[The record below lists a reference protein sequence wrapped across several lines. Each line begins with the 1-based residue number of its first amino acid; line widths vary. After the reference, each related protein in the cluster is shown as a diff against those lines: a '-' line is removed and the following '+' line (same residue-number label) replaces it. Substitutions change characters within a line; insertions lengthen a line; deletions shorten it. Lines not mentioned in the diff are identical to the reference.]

1 VVAFVALILFAC
13 VVAMATRMNTAMIAQ
28 YRSKLVVGGASGGE
42 SATTT
47 DDPRDVS
54 TITTINPKSHRP
66 TTHNTKNNIYSH
78 PRDEAQIN
86 TIMSKGSHDEMGRLI
101 EVLAKRAPSRAEL
114 MKLLSESP
122 DDRTVYEWLSGSVK
136 ATGKGIKDTTG
147 KGIKDTTGKGIKDT
161 TGKGIKDANGEDTT
175 SANGNSA
182 DIARGRAL
190 AHKYHATT
198 RHLLK
203 LPRAPKYLDM
213 GGKEGAITKEFG
225 SLIGA
230 RSIDVV
236 EVDEYTV
243 EGIKYHVVESG
254 DNYKLPYR
262 DNEFDIITAFMVLH
276 HVENLLSMI
285 SEIQRVLKP
294 GGYFVVADH
303 DCWDAMDAMLI
314 DITHLIYQVGDEG
327 FDPKKDN
334 YYMRYFSMRQLHEL
348 MKPLTRRGDGWVESN
363 KPFISA
369 DRKFWT
375 VFVKE

>member
-1 VVAFVALILFAC
+1 VIAFVALILFAF
-13 VVAMATRMNTAMIAQ
+13 VVAMVTRMNTAMITQ
-28 YRSKLVVGGASGGE
+28 YRSKLGGVSVGAN
-42 SATTT
+42 ATTT

-54 TITTINPKSHRP
+54 TITTINPKSHKP
-66 TTHNTKNNIYSH
+66 STHNTKNNIYSH

-86 TIMSKGSHDEMGRLI
+86 TIMSKGSHDEVGRLI

-122 DDRTVYEWLSGSVK
+122 DDRIVYEWLSGSVK
-136 ATGKGIKDTTG
+136 ATGKGA
-147 KGIKDTTGKGIKDT
+147 
-161 TGKGIKDANGEDTT
+161 KDANGEDAP

-230 RSIDVV
+230 KSIDVV

-276 HVENLLSMI
+276 HVENLPSMI
-285 SEIQRVLKP
+285 SEIQRVLKS